1 MIYQLDD
8 QIERLLEDMTD
19 PDTGELKKYIETPDG
34 TLREVPLE
42 EQIDAEN
49 ADVALP
55 YLDSEALLLE
65 NIERLQ
71 LDYGKLIRNLRNDY
85 FNRKAEADALKA
97 EKQRLA
103 KRQATAER
111 AADRAGRFLA
121 YLTKG
126 EKYEDADVKISYR
139 KSEVV
144 ELDDDFIE
152 WAMTSAPGLVKI
164 TPEPRKADIKRL
176 LKNGE
181 NIEHAHLET
190 RQNIQIK

>member
-85 FNRKAEADALKA
+85 FNRKSEAEALKA

-111 AADRAGRFLA
+111 AYDRAGRFLA

-144 ELDDDFIE
+144 EIDDDFCD
-152 WAMTSAPGLVKI
+152 WAMTNAPGLVKV

-176 LKNGE
+176 LKNGQQ
-181 NIEHAHLET
+181 IEHAHLET